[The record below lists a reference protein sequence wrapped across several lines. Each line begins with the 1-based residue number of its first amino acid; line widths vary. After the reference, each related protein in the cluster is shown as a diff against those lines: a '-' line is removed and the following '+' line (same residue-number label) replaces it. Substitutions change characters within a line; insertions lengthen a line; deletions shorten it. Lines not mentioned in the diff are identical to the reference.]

1 MQRSGV
7 RVGNLVRVAVCAAA
21 VSVSALLAGCWWYGF
36 AGGGLPSH
44 IKTMAIL
51 PFDNETATPEL
62 QKQLW
67 DAMRQS
73 VPSRL
78 GVGDASEG
86 RANAVVKGTI
96 LRYDTD
102 VPIGY
107 AATSGRVSS
116 ATVSPTQRRLEL
128 AINIEIVDQT
138 TGKTLWKRDGLVADG
153 TYSEGA
159 ELAGRKQALKS
170 AVDQIIE
177 GAQSQW

>member
-1 MQRSGV
+1 MARAV
-7 RVGNLVRVAVCAAA
+7 VGAVVVAM
-21 VSVSALLAGCWWYGF
+21 SALACGCWWYGF

-44 IKTMAIL
+44 VKTMAIL
-51 PFDNETATPEL
+51 PFDNETATPDL

-73 VPSRL
+73 LPSRL
-78 GVGDASEG
+78 GVGEASEG
-86 RANAVVKGTI
+86 RASAIVRGTI

-107 AATSGRVSS
+107 AATSGRISS
-116 ATVSPTQRRLEL
+116 AAVSPTQRKLEL

-159 ELAGRKQALKS
+159 ETTGRKQALKS